1 MHFSASKRDYEE
13 AAKKLK
19 DAYLTED
26 YAFKHAVYLVQKKG
40 HLFLIT
46 ENFEDLRIDAN
57 LFTMEELAAPIAVV
71 KNTRD
76 RTILLREPPSCS
88 TDLIEMSPTNLGQ
101 DKEAITWKTANKMIS
116 YMSKQ
121 EVTMKAL
128 AESMDTLVKCSVR
141 NTDAI
146 VKLSNHYR
154 AAQCNVMPAVKA
166 IKERSAEGTV
176 KPADKSLFHS
186 VGAQTNPVLRA
197 SEGRSINKL
206 LCSTK
211 IYSPLLKNNQVM
223 EKAKVPDVSAI
234 GLVDTDEDE
243 RPRKRLNVTTPV
255 GHWTQEQQQEE
266 SWDEDPMAQS
276 MLDKHAYKD
285 WRKEATEHL
294 GKGHKNLR
302 LSPRHEVSNDSLNL
316 LDSMLTNQE
325 KASQQMCCTHGGSTA
340 NRSSMAEFKLKQAS
354 ITRTYR
360 LKANSEYAPF
370 EDFLFSELK
379 SRKLFYIFSN
389 ESNLV
394 PEDEL
399 MHDKNVVREIIL
411 NRIDEKY
418 HLYTMSIKDPVELLV
433 KLKEIKRSEY
443 RINPYTAQKRLFNR
457 KMIKDKE
464 TAFEFCL
471 KFETLMR
478 EYESVEGV
486 RKLPDVQK
494 KSLLYNAVLQ
504 VFPEIATAENLAKH
518 SCGKGYDYDQLK
530 DLIFQ
535 IDASKSKD
543 SSSQAMMTSQSRTPS
558 RSREN
563 SREKEISTN
572 MPHRERSKSPI
583 RKRCERCGSLDH
595 IRVDCKHK
603 DPKCFN
609 CNQFG
614 HIASGRPEPRKR
626 RGGASQ
632 ATKRQSRRS
641 DSKSPRRNHQR
652 SASRSPATKVRRHRS
667 LTPRREKE

>member
-302 LSPRHEVSNDSLNL
+302 LSPRHE
-316 LDSMLTNQE
+316 
-325 KASQQMCCTHGGSTA
+325 
-340 NRSSMAEFKLKQAS
+340 
-354 ITRTYR
+354 
-360 LKANSEYAPF
+360 
-370 EDFLFSELK
+370 
-379 SRKLFYIFSN
+379 
-389 ESNLV
+389 
-394 PEDEL
+394 
-399 MHDKNVVREIIL
+399 
-411 NRIDEKY
+411 
-418 HLYTMSIKDPVELLV
+418 
-433 KLKEIKRSEY
+433 
-443 RINPYTAQKRLFNR
+443 
-457 KMIKDKE
+457 
-464 TAFEFCL
+464 
-471 KFETLMR
+471 
-478 EYESVEGV
+478 
-486 RKLPDVQK
+486 
-494 KSLLYNAVLQ
+494 
-504 VFPEIATAENLAKH
+504 
-518 SCGKGYDYDQLK
+518 
-530 DLIFQ
+530 